1 MTQRTYGRPLLGW
14 VGAVGLLLIGVAAA
28 SAHERHPN
36 GRLPLAWRAE
46 HIRAVTAIDMD
57 ARTSGAAPYRATGA
71 ARVERRDGRQCV
83 VGALLMFDVDDA
95 FAFNIDEG
103 VTVELVLDRQTSNGL
118 VYYHDRASQRPQ
130 ASR

>member
-1 MTQRTYGRPLLGW
+1 
-14 VGAVGLLLIGVAAA
+14 
-28 SAHERHPN
+28 
-36 GRLPLAWRAE
+36 
-46 HIRAVTAIDMD
+46 MD
-57 ARTSGAAPYRATGA
+57 ARTSGAAPYRATEA

-130 ASR
+130 AKTVRLAPEGPRWASVRLRPGAGPLC